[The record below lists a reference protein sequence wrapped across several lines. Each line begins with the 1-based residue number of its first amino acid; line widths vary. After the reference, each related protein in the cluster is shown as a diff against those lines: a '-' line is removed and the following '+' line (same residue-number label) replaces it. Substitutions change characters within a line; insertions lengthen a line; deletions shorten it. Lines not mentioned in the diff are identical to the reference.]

1 MATSGRQPVVR
12 RRTVVALSIAGT
24 ILVPLALPAVAE
36 NLSSGT
42 AAVTAPV
49 TGLLTTTDK
58 GTSATTGTVQKIGN
72 GTPVQPVT
80 NTASNTAQKTVTG
93 AAGIL
98 RQPANPAPA
107 VVPAPGAP
115 PAPAPAPITDA
126 INPAPMATDTSSLA
140 PSPATPGSASG
151 LSVDAATL
159 LLADG
164 ASVPPLVAE
173 ALAASPSALVLVAEP
188 LARSLNLPLG
198 APGAP
203 TSETE
208 QVQPA
213 RNLPQGLLTEALVA
227 VALLIAATAALVAEL
242 GLKRSAPR
250 AT

>member
-12 RRTVVALSIAGT
+12 RRTVVALSIAGA
-24 ILVPLALPAVAE
+24 ILLPLALPAVAE

-42 AAVTAPV
+42 AAVTAPG
-49 TGLLTTTDK
+49 TGLLNAADQ
-58 GTSATTGTVQKIGN
+58 GSGATTGTVQQIGN

-80 NTASNTAQKTVTG
+80 NTATNTAHKTVTG
-93 AAGIL
+93 ATGIL

-107 VVPAPGAP
+107 VVPAP
-115 PAPAPAPITDA
+115 PAPASAPIPEA
-126 INPAPMATDTSSLA
+126 PVNPAPASTDTSSLT
-140 PSPATPGSASG
+140 PAPGSASG
-151 LSVDAATL
+151 LSVGAATL
-159 LLADG
+159 LVTGG

-203 TSETE
+203 TSESE

-213 RNLPQGLLTEALVA
+213 RNLPQGLLTEALIA
-227 VALLIAATAALVAEL
+227 VALLVAATAALVAEL